1 MKMREWIEDALGAVM
16 LFAIG
21 YGLLVLGYG
30 LGF

>member
-1 MKMREWIEDALGAVM
+1 MREWIEAALGAVM

-30 LGF
+30 FGG